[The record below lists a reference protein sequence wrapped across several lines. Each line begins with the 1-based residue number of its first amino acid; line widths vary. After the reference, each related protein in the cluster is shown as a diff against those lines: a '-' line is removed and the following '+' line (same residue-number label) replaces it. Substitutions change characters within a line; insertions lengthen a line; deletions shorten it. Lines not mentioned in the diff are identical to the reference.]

1 MFNQIIHSDCFD
13 VLQQIPDN
21 SIDAVITDPPYGI
34 GLAKWDSIIDIPLFT
49 REVKRVTNGFYCF
62 FGQMPTMVNWIN
74 EASQVMQY
82 KDHIAWIKRQVT
94 QCNGLQRSHES
105 IFVYKHKGVNY
116 FNTKGKYEDVKVPG
130 ILFDVVSIESI
141 QRHLQDLKGRLKGNI
156 NPWVHNGKSQ
166 ETYQGRFDT
175 RIKPIGARSPDT
187 VNFTN
192 VWSFL
197 PPTHTNRN
205 NKVKFQHPTQKPIE
219 VVKRLIE
226 LTTPPGGTVLDP
238 FCGSGTTALACKE
251 LGRNY
256 ICIEKEL
263 EYYRIACNRLN
274 QPIEHI
280 PDEPIE
286 EPEETVHNS
295 PLQLALF

>member
-1 MFNQIIHSDCFD
+1 MNQIIQGDCLEVMPTLAD
-13 VLQQIPDN
+13 KSV
-21 SIDAVITDPPYGI
+21 DAIITDPPYGI
-34 GLAKWDSIIDIPLFT
+34 NLDKWDKPVDIEIFT
-49 REVKRVTNGFYCF
+49 GHATRLSKGFYCF
-62 FGQMPTMVNWIN
+62 FGQMPTMLQWAG
-74 EASQVMQY
+74 EASRSMQY

-105 IFVYKHKGVNY
+105 IFIYKHKGVNY

-141 QRHLQDLKGRLKGNI
+141 QRHLQDLKGRLKGTV
-156 NPWVHNGKSQ
+156 NPWVNNGKSQ
-166 ETYQGRFDT
+166 KTYQGRFDK
-175 RIKPIGARSPDT
+175 RITPIGARSPDT

-226 LTTPPGGTVLDP
+226 LTTPPGGVVLDP
-238 FCGSGTTALACKE
+238 FAGSGTTAVACLE
-251 LGRNY
+251 LGREY
-256 ICIEKEL
+256 ICIEKSADYHRMIL
-263 EYYRIACNRLN
+263 DRIEDWKTR
-274 QPIEHI
+274 Q
-280 PDEPIE
+280 D
-286 EPEETVHNS
+286 S
-295 PLQLALF
+295 